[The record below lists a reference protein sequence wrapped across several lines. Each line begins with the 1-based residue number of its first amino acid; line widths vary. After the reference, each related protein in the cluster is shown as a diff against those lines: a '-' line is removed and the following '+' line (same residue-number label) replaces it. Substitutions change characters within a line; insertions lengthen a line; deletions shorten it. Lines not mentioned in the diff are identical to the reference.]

1 MDELHEFV
9 DISEAFQQQIL
20 KSIIDLIKH
29 ERKRRSLWTKI
40 KNYLSRIKHIKC
52 ICPGGSGCEFDVS
65 PPPQLLPQKVCIRK
79 NSLGG
84 RECHSDSDSDDASTP
99 VNNNTKLPPKQE
111 HLEKPKAR
119 TSITLI

>member
-20 KSIIDLIKH
+20 KGVIDLIKH
-29 ERKRRSLWTKI
+29 ERKRRSIWNKI

-52 ICPGGSGCEFDVS
+52 ICPGGSGCECEVT
-65 PPPQLLPQKVCIRK
+65 PPPPVLPQKVCIRK
-79 NSLGG
+79 NSLGHV
-84 RECHSDSDSDDASTP
+84 ECHSDSDSDEPSTQA
-99 VNNNTKLPPKQE
+99 NNNTRHQQERPLPKNPTG
-111 HLEKPKAR
+111 R